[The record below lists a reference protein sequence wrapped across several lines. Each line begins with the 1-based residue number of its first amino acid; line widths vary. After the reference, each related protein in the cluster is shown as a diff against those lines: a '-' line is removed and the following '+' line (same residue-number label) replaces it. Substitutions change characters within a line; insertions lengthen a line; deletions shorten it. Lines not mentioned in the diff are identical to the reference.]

1 MNTARPAAL
10 VGAYAALPSLRAD
23 QEEFYD
29 GLAGRGIADGLE
41 IPFRDGLGEDVP
53 WLAAQMRGR
62 FTRSVITLIP
72 GTMMRVGAT
81 GVFGLASGDQDG
93 RRAALAFLR
102 EARIAAEEVNQL
114 TGEQSVAALHI
125 HTAPS
130 TTAVGEMFARSLDEI
145 AASEPAAGGW
155 STRLVLEHC
164 DAYAP
169 TVPGEKRFL
178 PLEDEIAL
186 AREGGIGITI
196 NWGRSAIEAQDPAR
210 PLVQIERLASEGLLE
225 GVMFSGAGP
234 AANEYGG
241 PWADAHL
248 PLTEDE
254 PTSLMDADEV
264 RRCLRAAEGAFSYA
278 GAKIQVPADATVD
291 ERLAW
296 VGHVMRLLSEHGAT
310 PAPVPAGDPVSREV

>member
-1 MNTARPAAL
+1 MNSERPVAL

-23 QEEFYD
+23 QEHFYD
-29 GLAGRGIADGLE
+29 GLADRGLADGLE
-41 IPFRDGLGEDVP
+41 IPFRDDLGADIR
-53 WLAAQMRGR
+53 WLAAQVRGR

-72 GTMMRVGAT
+72 GTMARVGASGT
-81 GVFGLASGDQDG
+81 FGLASGDQDG
-93 RRAALAFLR
+93 RRAALDFLGA
-102 EARIAAEEVNQL
+102 ARIAAEELNQL
-114 TGEQSVAALHI
+114 TGEQSVSAIHI

-130 TTAVGEMFARSLDEI
+130 TTAVAGMFARSLGEI
-145 AASEPAAGGW
+145 AASAPAAGAW

-178 PLEDEIAL
+178 PLEDEIPL

-196 NWGRSAIEAQDPAR
+196 NWGRSAIEAQDPGR
-210 PLVQIERLASEGLLE
+210 PLAQIGRLAAEGLLE

-234 AANEYGG
+234 TANGFGG

-254 PTSLMDADEV
+254 PTSLMDAEAV

-278 GAKIQVPADATVD
+278 GAKIQAPGDATVD
-291 ERLAW
+291 ERLTA
-296 VGHVMRLLSEHGAT
+296 VGHVMRLL
-310 PAPVPAGDPVSREV
+310 P

>member
-1 MNTARPAAL
+1 MKTERPAVL
-10 VGAYAALPSLRAD
+10 VGAYAALPALRAD
-23 QEEFYD
+23 QEHFYE

-41 IPFRDGLGEDVP
+41 IPFRDGLGEDVR

-72 GTMMRVGAT
+72 GTMVRVGASGT
-81 GVFGLASGDQDG
+81 FGLASGDDEG
-93 RRAALAFLR
+93 RRAALEFLR

-114 TGEQSVAALHI
+114 TGEQSVSVVHI

-130 TTAVGEMFARSLDEI
+130 TTAAAQMFARSLDEI
-145 AASEPAAGGW
+145 AASEPTAGGW
-155 STRLVLEHC
+155 SSRLVLEHC

-178 PLEDEIAL
+178 PLEDEIPL
-186 AREGGIGITI
+186 AREGGIGITV
-196 NWGRSAIEAQDPAR
+196 NWGRSAIEAQDPGR
-210 PLVQIERLASEGLLE
+210 PLAQIGRLASEGLLE

-234 AANEYGG
+234 AGNEFGG

-254 PTSLMDADEV
+254 PTSLMNADEV
-264 RRCLRAAEGAFSYA
+264 RRCLGAAEGAFSYS
-278 GAKIQVPADATVD
+278 GAKIQVPAGATVD
-291 ERLAW
+291 ERLAM
-296 VGHVMRLLSEHGAT
+296 VGRVTRLLPRRHA
-310 PAPVPAGDPVSREV
+310 

>member
-10 VGAYAALPSLRAD
+10 VGAYAALPALRAD
-23 QEEFYD
+23 QERFYE
-29 GLAGRGIADGLE
+29 GLAVRRIADGLE
-41 IPFRDGLGEDVP
+41 IPFRDGLGADVR
-53 WLAAQMRGR
+53 WLAAQLRGR

-81 GVFGLASGDQDG
+81 AGFGLASADHDG
-93 RRAALAFLR
+93 RQAALAFLR
-102 EARIAAEEVNQL
+102 EARVAAEQVNQL
-114 TGEQSVAALHI
+114 TGEQSVSALHI

-130 TTAVGEMFARSLDEI
+130 MTAVAEMFARSLDEI
-145 AASEPAAGGW
+145 AASASAAGGW

-169 TVPGEKRFL
+169 NVPGEKRFL
-178 PLEDEIAL
+178 PLEDEIVL
-186 AREGGIGITI
+186 ARESGIGIAV

-210 PLVQIERLASEGLLE
+210 PLAQIGRLASDGLLE

-234 AANEYGG
+234 TANRYGG

-254 PTSLMDADEV
+254 PASLMDADEV
-264 RRCLRAAEGAFSYA
+264 RRCLRAAGGALSYA
-278 GAKIQVPADATVD
+278 GAKIQVPGDAGVD
-291 ERLAW
+291 ERLAM
-296 VGHVMRLLSEHGAT
+296 VGRVMRLVTGSGVDA
-310 PAPVPAGDPVSREV
+310 RR

>member
-1 MNTARPAAL
+1 MNTERPAAL
-10 VGAYAALPSLRAD
+10 AGAYAALPSLRAD
-23 QEEFYD
+23 QESFYE

-41 IPFRDGLGEDVP
+41 IPYRDDLGEDVR

-72 GTMMRVGAT
+72 GTMARVGASGT
-81 GVFGLASGDQDG
+81 FGLASADPGG
-93 RRAALAFLR
+93 RRAALEFLR
-102 EARIAAEEVNQL
+102 EARVAAEELNQL
-114 TGEQSVAALHI
+114 TGEQSVSAIHI

-130 TTAVGEMFARSLDEI
+130 VTAVAEMFARSLDEI
-145 AASEPAAGGW
+145 AASAPATGAW

-169 TVPGEKRFL
+169 DVPGEKRFL
-178 PLEDEIAL
+178 PLEDEIPL
-186 AREGGIGITI
+186 ARDGGIGIAV
-196 NWGRSAIEAQDPAR
+196 NWGRSAIEAQEPGR
-210 PLVQIERLASEGLLE
+210 PLAQITRLASEGLLE

-278 GAKIQVPADATVD
+278 GAKIQVPGGAEVD
-291 ERLAW
+291 ERLAML
-296 VGHVMRLLSEHGAT
+296 GHVMRLLPE
-310 PAPVPAGDPVSREV
+310 R

>member
-1 MNTARPAAL
+1 MNTERPVAL

-23 QEEFYD
+23 QEDFYD

-41 IPFRDGLGEDVP
+41 IPFRDGLGEDVR
-53 WLAAQMRGR
+53 WLAAQLRGR

-72 GTMMRVGAT
+72 GTMTRVGASGT
-81 GVFGLASGDQDG
+81 FGLASGDHDG

-102 EARIAAEEVNQL
+102 EARIAAEEMNQL
-114 TGEQSVAALHI
+114 TGEQSVSVIHI

-130 TTAVGEMFARSLDEI
+130 KTAVGEMFARSLDEI
-145 AASEPAAGGW
+145 AASVPAAGAW

-169 TVPGEKRFL
+169 AVPGEKRFL
-178 PLEDEIAL
+178 PLEDEIPL
-186 AREGGIGITI
+186 AREGGIGITV
-196 NWGRSAIEAQDPAR
+196 NWGRSAIEAQDPGR
-210 PLVQIERLASEGLLE
+210 PLAQIGRLASEGLLE
-225 GVMFSGAGP
+225 GIVFSGAGP
-234 AANEYGG
+234 TANDFGG

-254 PTSLMDADEV
+254 PASLMDSDEV

-278 GAKIQVPADATVD
+278 GAKIQVPGDATVD
-291 ERLAW
+291 ERLAM
-296 VGHVMRLLSEHGAT
+296 VGRVMRLLSERGTA
-310 PAPVPAGDPVSREV
+310 PAPVRGS